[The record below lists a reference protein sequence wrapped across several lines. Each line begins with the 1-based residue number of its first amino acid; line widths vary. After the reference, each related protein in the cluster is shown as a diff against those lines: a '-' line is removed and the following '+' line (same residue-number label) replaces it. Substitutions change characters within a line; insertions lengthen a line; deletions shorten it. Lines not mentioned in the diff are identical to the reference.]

1 MGLLHQLSEKPKL
14 VIIQS
19 TLAKDSSMEDS
30 NFRLDHR
37 LASNEPT
44 QQNEAAAEDG
54 ENSQK

>member
-44 QQNEAAAEDG
+44 QQSEAAVEDF